1 MAARPRD
8 GTDELILRDWLDR
21 RGFLGPPPPPGPGRE
36 GLPPEVEEDGAAV
49 EARSWSDL
57 AEDRPAS
64 RRERERSGF
73 LGEVWDV
80 FSRVEER
87 RGRVWDFLSEG
98 GGLWSSPWGVRVRW
112 RS

>member
-21 RGFLGPPPPPGPGRE
+21 RGFLGPPPCAPPGPGRE
-36 GLPPEVEEDGAAV
+36 GLPPEVEEDGVAV
-49 EARSWSDL
+49 RSWSDL

-73 LGEVWDV
+73 LGDVCDV

-87 RGRVWDFLSEG
+87 RGRVWDFLSDEG
-98 GGLWSSPWGVRVRW
+98 GLPSCGERVRW